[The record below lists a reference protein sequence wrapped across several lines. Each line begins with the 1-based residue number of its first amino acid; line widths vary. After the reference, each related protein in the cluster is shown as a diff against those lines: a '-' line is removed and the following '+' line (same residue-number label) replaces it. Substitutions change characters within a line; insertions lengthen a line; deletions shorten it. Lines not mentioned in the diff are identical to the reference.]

1 MIKQSPYEILG
12 LKDDF
17 SFKDIKKAYRVAIR
31 NNPPEQNPQEFAK
44 ISDAYDML
52 TNDNYFLSGIKDNI
66 FTLSI
71 DKKIDDSTKSDNSIY
86 LKKIFEIPFI
96 N

>member
-31 NNPPEQNPQEFAK
+31 NNTPEQNPQEFAK

-52 TNDNYFLSGIKDNI
+52 TNENYFLSGVKDNS

-71 DKKIDDSTKSDNSIY
+71 DKKIDDSIKSDNSFY
-86 LKKIFEIPFI
+86 LKKIFETPFI
-96 N
+96 S

>member
-12 LKDDF
+12 LKDNF

-44 ISDAYDML
+44 ISDAYDVL
-52 TNDNYFLSGIKDNI
+52 TNENYFLSGIKDNI
-66 FTLSI
+66 FTLSV
-71 DKKIDDSTKSDNSIY
+71 DKNINDVEKSNNKEY
-86 LKKIFEIPFI
+86 LKKIFETPFV

>member
-1 MIKQSPYEILG
+1 MLKQSPYEILG

-17 SFKDIKKAYRVAIR
+17 SFKDIKKAYRKAIR
-31 NNPPEQNPQEFAK
+31 TNPPEQNPQEFAK

-52 TNDNYFLSGIKDNI
+52 TNENYFLNGMKDNV

-71 DKKIDDSTKSDNSIY
+71 DKKIDDSVKLDNSVY
-86 LKKIFEIPFI
+86 LKKIFETPFT
-96 N
+96 

>member
-17 SFKDIKKAYRVAIR
+17 SFKDIKKAYRIAIR

-44 ISDAYDML
+44 ISDAYDTL
-52 TNDNYFLSGIKDNI
+52 TNENYFLSSCKDDI
-66 FTLSI
+66 FVL
-71 DKKIDDSTKSDNSIY
+71 KIDINIEKIEELNSKEY
-86 LKKIFEIPFI
+86 LKKIFETPFI